1 MPGLGPMGRGGARRR
16 TRRRMMAVG
25 AMSNRGGDD
34 QGQPENEAPP
44 AREDE
49 AVSTDDS
56 LEKLVKL
63 AKVLKDKGVITES
76 EYDLLFG

>member
-25 AMSNRGGDD
+25 SMANQRGEAE
-34 QGQPENEAPP
+34 QQPEEEPP
-44 AREDE
+44 EREEDFTE
-49 AVSTDDS
+49 DTGK
-56 LEKLVKL
+56 LEKLAKL
-63 AKVLKDKGVITES
+63 LKDKGVITES